1 MDKNNDNLRPN
12 PRGFRGH
19 LALSKVSAIGCLHS
33 LSREEE
39 ACISMALIPHLPRNK
54 KIVTSALFEAMPK
67 CSRAGCEHGPILTEL
82 RGLALSRLRGCA
94 WNFAVSSDMDVGL
107 HPKVL

>member
-1 MDKNNDNLRPN
+1 
-12 PRGFRGH
+12 
-19 LALSKVSAIGCLHS
+19 
-33 LSREEE
+33 
-39 ACISMALIPHLPRNK
+39 
-54 KIVTSALFEAMPK
+54 MPK
-67 CSRAGCEHGPILTEL
+67 CSQAGCEHGPILTEL